1 MSYTLGQKLVTARKE
16 NGQLSGEVR
25 DYARG
30 LGSLYTVACHEDL
43 TARDLTGRYLIRGG
57 ETVWVDGPAAMAARE
72 GAILYLD
79 EVVEARKDVAVVIH
93 PLADYQRMLPL
104 EA

>member
-1 MSYTLGQKLVTARKE
+1 M
-16 NGQLSGEVR
+16 
-25 DYARG
+25 
-30 LGSLYTVACHEDL
+30 
-43 TARDLTGRYLIRGG
+43 
-57 ETVWVDGPAAMAARE
+57 DGPAAMAARE

-93 PLADYQRMLPL
+93 PLADYRRMLPL